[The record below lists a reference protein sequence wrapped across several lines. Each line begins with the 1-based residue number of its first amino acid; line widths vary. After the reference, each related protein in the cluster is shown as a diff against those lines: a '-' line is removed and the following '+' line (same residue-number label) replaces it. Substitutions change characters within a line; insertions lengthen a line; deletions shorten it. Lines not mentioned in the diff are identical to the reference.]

1 MMNDAKREYIAARV
15 LSASPME
22 LVEMLYATALDSVN
36 KAIFYLHSGDIL
48 ERGRSITK
56 ATEAIAELKVSL
68 RPIDDSNYTNNL
80 DGLYSYIQ
88 RQLFKAHVEKS
99 EAILNEISRLLTV
112 LLEGWSGAMKSQQD
126 GTGQMEDFTP
136 DSTKEVMQTGPYVD
150 NSPPTVE
157 SGRSWQF

>member
-126 GTGQMEDFTP
+126 SPGQMEDFTP
-136 DSTKEVMQTGPYVD
+136 DSTKKVMQTGPYVD